1 MKLLRT
7 AILGVLAVVAVPAIS
22 AESAPAAAT
31 ATTGATGKWLAS
43 VDAGGMA
50 VELTFNLK
58 AEGEKLTG
66 TLDVNGMATPIS
78 DGTVK
83 GEDVAFKLAFDTGQG
98 GPPIQISY
106 VGKLKSDQITL
117 RSSFSMGEGTEPM
130 VTDLVAKRAK

>member
-1 MKLLRT
+1 MKLLST
-7 AILGVLAVVAVPAIS
+7 AILGVLVLVAVPATS

-31 ATTGATGKWLAS
+31 TSAGATGKWLAS

-78 DGTVK
+78 EGTVK
-83 GEDVAFKLAFDTGQG
+83 GEDVAFKLAFDAGQG

-106 VGKLKSDQITL
+106 AGKLKGDQITL
-117 RSSFSMGEGTEPM
+117 RSSFSMGEGAEAM
-130 VTDLVAKRAK
+130 VTDFVAKRAK